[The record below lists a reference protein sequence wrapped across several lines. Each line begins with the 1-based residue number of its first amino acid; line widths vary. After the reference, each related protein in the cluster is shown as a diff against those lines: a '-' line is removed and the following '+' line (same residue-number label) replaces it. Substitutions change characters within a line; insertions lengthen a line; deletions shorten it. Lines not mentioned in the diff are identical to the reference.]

1 MPREVF
7 VAGQILTAA
16 EMNVVSDQ
24 TVMSFAGTAARGSA
38 IASPTEGM
46 VTYLEDVNRLEAYT
60 GAAFVP
66 VNTAFTAGTTITA
79 SGTAI
84 SVPTLGAPIVRVTVI
99 GGGGG
104 GGAAQ
109 DNNGGTGGTTTFDAG
124 GGGTV
129 SAAGGLGGYH
139 GNQNIA
145 GRAGTLGS
153 SAGNGGMGAV
163 RESAGNYGSAG
174 LDGAVTVAYLNLTGV
189 STFTVTV
196 GAGGTGGA
204 AGAIAGGAGGRGEA
218 RLEYVA
224 G

>member
-1 MPREVF
+1 VPREVF

-46 VTYLEDVNRLEAYT
+46 VAYLSDADRLEVYT
-60 GAAFVP
+60 TAWEP

-104 GGAAQ
+104 GGAAET
-109 DNNGGTGGTTTFDAG
+109 NNGGNGGTTTFDAG
-124 GGGTV
+124 VGGTA

-163 RESAGNYGSAG
+163 RATAGNYGAAG